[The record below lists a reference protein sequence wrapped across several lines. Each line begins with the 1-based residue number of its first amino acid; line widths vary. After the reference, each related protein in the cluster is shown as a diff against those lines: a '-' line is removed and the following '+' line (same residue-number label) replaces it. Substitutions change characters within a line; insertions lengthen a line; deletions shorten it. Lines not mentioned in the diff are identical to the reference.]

1 MTTPGG
7 RAARVLGL
15 MDPVDPSAQ
24 DAIARAFQLFLLFH
38 VAVRTL
44 LWAERGDDWLAG
56 RWLMAAVLAA
66 CAVVAWRD
74 AARARAAASLAFA
87 VLTIKLG
94 ASFPGTSN
102 HFFIEY
108 LCVGLL
114 VLCDPRDAG
123 ERRLLLAAARWL
135 ALLVFFYSGLQ
146 KVLHGTY
153 FDAQFLG
160 FSISSKPSFAALFG
174 WLVPD
179 AEMER
184 LRALRAIGPGAGPYA
199 IQAPLAVLVSNATYL
214 FELLAPLFLIARRTR
229 LPAALVTLAFVVAIE
244 VGARELMFGA
254 LFLNLILLFLDRP
267 WNRTLLPLWAA
278 LFAVLIASR
287 SGLLP
292 RFFFN

>member
-1 MTTPGG
+1 MTAPGG

-44 LWAERGDDWLAG
+44 LWAERGDDWLVA
-56 RWLMAAVLAA
+56 RWLLAVVLAA

-74 AARARAAASLAFA
+74 PARARAAAALAWA
-87 VLTIKLG
+87 VLTIKLV

-123 ERRLLLAAARWL
+123 ERTLLLAAARWL
-135 ALLVFFYSGLQ
+135 TVIVFFSSGLQ

-174 WLVPD
+174 WMVPA

-184 LRALRAIGPGAGPYA
+184 LLALRAVGPGAGPYA
-199 IQAPLAVLVSNATYL
+199 IQAPLAVMVSNATYL
-214 FELLAPLFLIARRTR
+214 FELLAPAFLVLRRTR
-229 LPAALVTLAFVVAIE
+229 HAAALVTLAFVVAIE
-244 VGARELMFGA
+244 AGARELMFGA
-254 LFLNLILLFLDRP
+254 LFVNLVLLFLDRP
-267 WNRTLLPLWAA
+267 CNRTLLPLWAA
-278 LFAVLIASR
+278 LFAVLIAVR
-287 SGLLP
+287 IGLLP
-292 RFFFN
+292 EFFFN